1 MVRNAGMTWTEILA
15 PIPALPSPK
24 YNMGKDIF
32 RACKFCLTWTEV
44 ITDGEQGFPS
54 WLLIRRRP
62 LSEKQSKVL
71 DRIVQRIEKFAT
83 ASYSS

>member
-1 MVRNAGMTWTEILA
+1 MSRQH
-15 PIPALPSPK
+15 PK
-24 YNMGKDIF
+24 GPVANGFSGWRRRESIMH
-32 RACKFCLTWTEV
+32 CKSCLSRPEA
-44 ITDGEQGFPS
+44 ITDWEKEFLS
-54 WLLIRRRP
+54 SLLVRRYP

>member
-1 MVRNAGMTWTEILA
+1 M
-15 PIPALPSPK
+15 
-24 YNMGKDIF
+24 
-32 RACKFCLTWTEV
+32 

-54 WLLIRRRP
+54 SLLVRRRL